1 MPPRAD
7 AHDRPAENPPDAVS
21 VAALVEARYR
31 REIAVYRDLLA
42 HTAADH
48 RVADRGNR
56 WPAHARLVEGLSL
69 LDPDLRIHLFHTHQ
83 DGGDLGSFPPGENAL
98 ALRIH
103 VRAFPAQVPA
113 RTTARGQLVVAV
125 STVEADGWVRALLG
139 DHWTDHSYE
148 ILLRKDQGPPTLRGI
163 TTQRLYLVL
172 LDQQAQP
179 MLAPDNF
186 DFRRVWLRVDSA
198 RKIAPRSRPLA
209 ERIRR
214 DGPYIDTAA
223 IRDPRTD
230 TDGTW
235 LIDVTGADPAHL
247 TPLAGDTATRL
258 IRSVRTRGAL
268 DTPLRPLRVH
278 IGTTVLWVYFQWEG
292 DPETYAVTLR
302 PPHAEDDLQRPP
314 WHTPAAIVAE
324 VLSSWREELLTGL
337 RRRGHRTPTA
347 DGALHLL
354 GPTDD

>member
-1 MPPRAD
+1 MPPRTD
-7 AHDRPAENPPDAVS
+7 AYDRPADDKSDAVS

-31 REIAVYRDLLA
+31 RDIAVYRDLLV

-48 RVADRGNR
+48 RVDDRGNR

-83 DGGDLGSFPPGENAL
+83 DGGDLGSFPPGTNVL

-103 VRAFPAQVPA
+103 VRAFPAQVPT
-113 RTTARGQLVVAV
+113 RTAARGQLVDAV
-125 STVEADGWVRALLG
+125 STIEADGWVRALLG
-139 DHWTDHSYE
+139 DHWADHSYE
-148 ILLRKDQGPPTLRGI
+148 ILLRKDQDPPTLRGM
-163 TTQRLYLVL
+163 TAQRLYLVL
-172 LDQQAQP
+172 LDRQARP
-179 MLAPDNF
+179 LLAPDNF

-209 ERIRR
+209 ERVRR
-214 DGPYIDTAA
+214 DGPYVATAA

-235 LIDVTGADPAHL
+235 LIEVTGLDPAHL

-258 IRSVRTRGAL
+258 IRSVRTRGAI
-268 DTPLRPLRVH
+268 DTRVRPLRAH
-278 IGTTVLWVYFQWEG
+278 IGTTVLCVFFLWEG

-302 PPHAEDDLQRPP
+302 PPQTEDDLQGPP
-314 WHTPAAIVAE
+314 WHTPAALVAE
-324 VLSSWREELLTGL
+324 VLSSWREALRTGL
-337 RRRGHRTPTA
+337 RRRGHKTPLA

-354 GPTDD
+354 GPIDV